1 MKSVLKQQHE
11 SYIYDIEELKS
22 IEEKQCIGKF
32 ITIRTKRKRQMVND
46 KNDSNSCTPLFIV
59 EAEGHKAEDKL

>member
-1 MKSVLKQQHE
+1 MKSVLKQQHD

-46 KNDSNSCTPLFIV
+46 KNDSNSCPPLFIV

>member
-1 MKSVLKQQHE
+1 MKSVLKQQHD
-11 SYIYDIEELKS
+11 SYIYDIEELKP

-46 KNDSNSCTPLFIV
+46 KNDSNSCTPLFTV